1 MIKNYFKVA
10 VRNMVR
16 NKLFTIINILG
27 MSVSLACCTVLF
39 IYTNNE
45 LRFDSHHGEDVYRL
59 TSNLQQIDKEV
70 IRVATSSVPIAPVIQ
85 EEIPEIMHAARI
97 TGSSMFGSKNVIR
110 YKEHSWFIENGYIAD
125 TGIFRILKFDV
136 ISGNFNT
143 PLPHH
148 NAIALDKTWVKTI
161 FGDKDPMGKTIK
173 LNTNFGVGEFEVTS
187 VYDNSSFNA
196 HLKPSYFISMS
207 NNQWDSFF
215 NVDKTNWVGNNMVY
229 TYLKLIPGSDAEKVD
244 GLIHEVFLQNGSEQM
259 KAMGLSKEMDLQ
271 PVRSVHTDT
280 DFMINISNTTD
291 RTFIYVLGSIGVLI
305 LILACINYINL
316 STARAGRRALEVGV
330 RKVIGVTPGNLI
342 CQFLGESF
350 ILVFVSMILGI
361 GLVKLV
367 VPYFNQLINNPI
379 AFDWSTF
386 SELVIYLVA
395 FLIITGIIAGF
406 YPAFYLSGV
415 KPSAVLKGRSS
426 EKSGSAV
433 LRKSL
438 VILQFVISISLIS
451 AIIIISDQMDFIKN
465 KDLGFSADSKL
476 IIPLSSDESANNY
489 KLLKTKLESNAKV
502 YKVSGSDGIPGSHIM
517 NDLLVYK
524 DGQTMDHAVHIYNN
538 TVDLEFAQ
546 LLGLKLLSGSYFLD
560 YEKDSL
566 VDKVLISESGV
577 RQLDISIEDAPG
589 EMVHFD
595 WEGRTYHFEI
605 VGVVNDIHQFSL
617 HKAMDPILYTI
628 GSGDRYGYITVDA
641 DFTDFQDLISG
652 FEKQWKSC
660 NMETP
665 FEYFVLDEHL
675 MRQYVSDFN
684 TFSMIR
690 YFAIISIIISCLGLY
705 AMSLFMAEKRYRE
718 IGIRKTFG
726 ASVGNIFTMVSSD
739 LSKLIVIAFALSIP
753 ITWYGMSVWLETF
766 AYKVAPGIDVY
777 LIAGII
783 SIGIGWFTIGY
794 QSIKAAKTNPVHVL
808 KDE

>member
-1 MIKNYFKVA
+1 MKRVCWVA
-10 VRNMVR
+10 RN
-16 NKLFTIINILG
+16 
-27 MSVSLACCTVLF
+27 
-39 IYTNNE
+39 
-45 LRFDSHHGEDVYRL
+45 
-59 TSNLQQIDKEV
+59 
-70 IRVATSSVPIAPVIQ
+70 
-85 EEIPEIMHAARI
+85 
-97 TGSSMFGSKNVIR
+97 
-110 YKEHSWFIENGYIAD
+110 
-125 TGIFRILKFDV
+125 
-136 ISGNFNT
+136 
-143 PLPHH
+143 
-148 NAIALDKTWVKTI
+148 
-161 FGDKDPMGKTIK
+161 
-173 LNTNFGVGEFEVTS
+173 VT
-187 VYDNSSFNA
+187 
-196 HLKPSYFISMS
+196 
-207 NNQWDSFF
+207 
-215 NVDKTNWVGNNMVY
+215 
-229 TYLKLIPGSDAEKVD
+229 
-244 GLIHEVFLQNGSEQM
+244 
-259 KAMGLSKEMDLQ
+259 
-271 PVRSVHTDT
+271 
-280 DFMINISNTTD
+280 
-291 RTFIYVLGSIGVLI
+291 
-305 LILACINYINL
+305 
-316 STARAGRRALEVGV
+316 
-330 RKVIGVTPGNLI
+330 
-342 CQFLGESF
+342 
-350 ILVFVSMILGI
+350 
-361 GLVKLV
+361 
-367 VPYFNQLINNPI
+367 
-379 AFDWSTF
+379 
-386 SELVIYLVA
+386 
-395 FLIITGIIAGF
+395 
-406 YPAFYLSGV
+406 
-415 KPSAVLKGRSS
+415 
-426 EKSGSAV
+426 
-433 LRKSL
+433 
-438 VILQFVISISLIS
+438 
-451 AIIIISDQMDFIKN
+451 
-465 KDLGFSADSKL
+465 
-476 IIPLSSDESANNY
+476 
-489 KLLKTKLESNAKV
+489 
-502 YKVSGSDGIPGSHIM
+502 
-517 NDLLVYK
+517 
-524 DGQTMDHAVHIYNN
+524 
-538 TVDLEFAQ
+538 
-546 LLGLKLLSGSYFLD
+546 KLLSGSYFLD